1 MKISKIKIL
10 LILIVIILISVTV
23 PILVYGSSTSDAIS
37 AMENMNST
45 DVTDDSGVF
54 GPILNSVIGIIQV
67 AGTGISM
74 VMVTILGIK
83 YIMASPSD
91 KADVKRQIV
100 PLVIGAI
107 ILFASVNLVALVA
120 DIANETLSGAAGG

>member
-1 MKISKIKIL
+1 MKTSKIKIL
-10 LILIVIILISVTV
+10 LILIVTV
-23 PILVYGSSTSDAIS
+23 LMSAVPVLVYSSSTADAIS
-37 AMENMNST
+37 AMESMNSS
-45 DVTDDSGVF
+45 DVTDESGVF

-74 VMVTILGIK
+74 VMVTILGIR

-91 KADVKRQIV
+91 KADVKKQIA

-120 DIANETLSGAAGG
+120 DVANETLSGAAGG